1 MLTAWSDSA
10 AVTAVASSRHS
21 TSHCCSAFLLHF
33 HVLHPDHLHT
43 IDSYPSLTGRIITTI
58 VDVTS
63 LKRESVAAVAHLV
76 GLQLFLVF
84 SLSRLKHISPSS
96 LGAGYS
102 FGSESGYA

>member
-1 MLTAWSDSA
+1 M
-10 AVTAVASSRHS
+10 
-21 TSHCCSAFLLHF
+21 
-33 HVLHPDHLHT
+33 
-43 IDSYPSLTGRIITTI
+43 
-58 VDVTS
+58 TS